1 MVPVTVP
8 EKFGPGKS
16 TGNSTIKIWYWYRKI
31 PLEFGTGTGE
41 FPGIFHFLGS
51 TGKNWSRKKYWQRKN
66 LVPEKSTGTGTR
78 KNWFRKKVPVP
89 AKLWVPPHSDK

>member
-41 FPGIFHFLGS
+41 FPGIFHFLGGAGIGPRKIGPGKSVVTGSMAECLYFSQISKYQGSS
-51 TGKNWSRKKYWQRKN
+51 THVFIM
-66 LVPEKSTGTGTR
+66 L
-78 KNWFRKKVPVP
+78 
-89 AKLWVPPHSDK
+89 